1 MEYQDFIN
9 YQMEYL
15 PFGQPPI
22 IEDHLMLFEYNENW
36 GDDLMRSANFYV
48 EALQHNSVY
57 LKIPTR
63 VVFISDYSE
72 NAKAAVFDGRGLIVW
87 HGGLLLRQMEILNR
101 FQEIEDALAGTPL
114 AQLLPSLDNHP
125 SILFFQMVQHFTFYH
140 EMGHIIQIQEK
151 ARETT
156 EEFNADNVFDLAR
169 HILEIDAD
177 EFSSLFLASHVL
189 QYAHGIFQ
197 DVNQEIIT
205 GMVSLFL
212 VPILTDSISIY
223 PDDLQ
228 NLNFEQGVHPH
239 PIFRILFIAMVVADF
254 VNQRYQDQ
262 FTIDPREILNHT
274 LNVASQLTGV
284 DLVSLWAENYVDLME
299 YFKNVRGRAFPEGF
313 KSAVD
318 AWNEEIE
325 QREA

>member
-9 YQMEYL
+9 YQTEYL

-22 IEDHLMLFEYNENW
+22 VEDNLMFFEYNENW
-36 GDDLMRSANFYV
+36 REDIMRSANFYV
-48 EALQHNSVY
+48 EALEHNSVY
-57 LKIPTR
+57 LTIPTR

-87 HGGLLLRQMEILNR
+87 HGGLLLRQLEILNR
-101 FQEIEDALAGTPL
+101 FQEIDDSLTDTPL
-114 AQLLPSLDNHP
+114 EQLLPFLDNHP

-156 EEFNADNVFDLAR
+156 EEFIAGNGFDLTR

-177 EFSSLFLASHVL
+177 EFSSLFLAAHVL

-197 DVNQEIIT
+197 NVNEEVIT
-205 GMVSLFL
+205 KMVSLFL

-223 PDDLQ
+223 PDDIQ
-228 NLNFEQGVHPH
+228 NLNFQQGIHPH
-239 PIFRILFIAMVVADF
+239 PIFRILFIAMVVTDC

-262 FTIDPREILNHT
+262 FTIDPREILNYT

-284 DLVSLWAENYVDLME
+284 DLVSLWAENYGNLME
-299 YFKNVRGRAFPEGF
+299 YFKNIRSRDFPVGF

-325 QREA
+325 HRKA